1 MGNYH
6 EILANYVDQLLER
19 STPQA
24 PVWNI
29 EKIRQGAKPSWNYI
43 DGCMIH
49 ALLELYG
56 IRKNENYLKFA
67 DAFIDYFVTDDGQIK
82 SYDPKEYN
90 LDNVNA
96 GKTLFELYK
105 LTGKEKYRK
114 AIDTI
119 YSQLEGQPRTKEGN
133 FWHKMIYPNQ
143 IWLDG
148 LYMAQPFYAMYELEY
163 NGGKHMDDIYNQ
175 FMNVY
180 KLMRNP
186 LNGLYFHAYDSSR
199 ESFWC
204 DKVTGLSGNAWL
216 RALGWYAMA
225 LIDTIDIIGDR
236 PEYEQYKADLTRNY
250 RELIDAM
257 LPYQSRENGMW
268 CQVPNF
274 PEIQKNYPETSG
286 TAIFAYAIM
295 KSVRLGILPESYYEA
310 GLKAFEGTCKTYLSE
325 KDGQLQL
332 GGICLVAGLGN
343 KERREGTYE
352 YYMREP
358 VVENEAK
365 GIAPLILAFVEILW
379 RESAKS

>member
-1 MGNYH
+1 MNYH

-43 DGCMIH
+43 DGCMIN
-49 ALLELYG
+49 ALLELYR
-56 IRKNENYLKFA
+56 IRKNENYLAFA
-67 DAFIDYFVTDDGQIK
+67 DAFIDYFVSEDGQIK

-90 LDNVNA
+90 LDNINA

-105 LTGKEKYRK
+105 LTGKEKYKK

-119 YSQLEGQPRTKEGN
+119 YSQIEGQPRTKEGN

-148 LYMAQPFYAMYELEY
+148 LYMAQPFYTLYELEY
-163 NGGKHMDDIYNQ
+163 DNCAHIEDIHSQ
-175 FMNVY
+175 FLNVY

-199 ESFWC
+199 EAFWC

-225 LIDTIDIIGDR
+225 LIDTIDIIKEK
-236 PEYEQYKADLTRNY
+236 PELNGMKEDLTKIY
-250 RELIDAM
+250 LELIDAM
-257 LPYQSRENGMW
+257 LPYQNKENGMW

-295 KSVRLGILPESYYEA
+295 KSVRLGILPEEYFEA
-310 GLKAFEGTCKTYLSE
+310 GKKAFEGTCEMYLSE
-325 KDGQLQL
+325 KDGELQL

-343 KERREGTYE
+343 KEKREGTYE

-365 GIAPLILAFVEILW
+365 GIAPLILAFVELLY
-379 RESAKS
+379 REAE